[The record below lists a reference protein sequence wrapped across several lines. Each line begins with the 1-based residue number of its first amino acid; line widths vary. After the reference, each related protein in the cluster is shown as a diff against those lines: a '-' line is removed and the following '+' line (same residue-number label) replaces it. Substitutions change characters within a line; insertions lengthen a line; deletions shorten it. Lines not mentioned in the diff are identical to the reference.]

1 MSYHWFKKM
10 LLSTSILILS
20 SSSLG
25 LATHTVEAKDNLNG
39 EKPTTNLNHNITSPS
54 VNSEMNNN
62 ETGTPHESNQ
72 TGNEGTGSNSR
83 DANPDSNNVKPDSN
97 NQNPSTDSKPD
108 PNNQNPSPNPKP
120 DPDNPKPKPDPKPD
134 PDKPKPNPD
143 PKPDPDNPKPNPDPK
158 PDPNKPNPDP
168 KPDPDKPKPNPNPKP
183 DPNKPN
189 PNPSPDPDQPGDSNH
204 SGGSKNGGTW
214 NPNASDGSNQGQ
226 WQPNGNQGNSQNPT
240 GNDFVS
246 QRFLALANGAYK
258 YNPYILN
265 QINKL
270 GKDYGEVTDEDI
282 YNIIRKQNFSGN
294 AYLNG
299 LQQQSN
305 YFRFQYFNPLKS
317 ERYYRNLD
325 EQVLALITGEIGSM
339 PDLKKPED
347 KPDSKQR
354 SFEPHEKDDFTVVK
368 KQEDNKK
375 SASTAYSK
383 SWLAIV
389 CSMMVVFSIML
400 FLFVKRNKKKIK
412 TNHSDDNPCVIRFFY
427 YGIKM

>member
-39 EKPTTNLNHNITSPS
+39 EKPTTNLNHNVTSPS
-54 VNSEMNNN
+54 VNSEINNN

-72 TGNEGTGSNSR
+72 TGNEGTNSNSR

-97 NQNPSTDSKPD
+97 NQNPSSDSKPD
-108 PNNQNPSPNPKP
+108 PNNPNPGP
-120 DPDNPKPKPDPKPD
+120 NPKPD

-143 PKPDPDNPKPNPDPK
+143 
-158 PDPNKPNPDP
+158 PDP

-189 PNPSPDPDQPGDSNH
+189 PNPSPDPNQPGDSNH

-265 QINKL
+265 QINQL
-270 GKDYGEVTDEDI
+270 GKEFGEVTDEDI

-354 SFEPHEKDDFTVVK
+354 SFESHEKDDFTVVK

-400 FLFVKRNKKKIK
+400 FLFVKRNKKKNK
-412 TNHSDDNPCVIRFFY
+412 NESQRR
-427 YGIKM
+427 

>member
-120 DPDNPKPKPDPKPD
+120 DPDNPKPKPDP
-134 PDKPKPNPD
+134 DKPKPNLD
-143 PKPDPDNPKPNPDPK
+143 PKPDPDNPKPKPDPK
-158 PDPNKPNPDP
+158 PDPDKPKPNPDP

-400 FLFVKRNKKKIK
+400 FLFVKRNKKKNK
-412 TNHSDDNPCVIRFFY
+412 
-427 YGIKM
+427 

>member
-39 EKPTTNLNHNITSPS
+39 EKPTTNLNHNITSLS

-108 PNNQNPSPNPKP
+108 PNNQNSSPNPKP

-134 PDKPKPNPD
+134 PDKP
-143 PKPDPDNPKPNPDPK
+143 
-158 PDPNKPNPDP
+158 
-168 KPDPDKPKPNPNPKP
+168 
-183 DPNKPN
+183 KPN

-400 FLFVKRNKKKIK
+400 FLFVKRNKKKNK
-412 TNHSDDNPCVIRFFY
+412 NESQRR
-427 YGIKM
+427 

>member
-1 MSYHWFKKM
+1 
-10 LLSTSILILS
+10 
-20 SSSLG
+20 
-25 LATHTVEAKDNLNG
+25 
-39 EKPTTNLNHNITSPS
+39 KPTTNLKHNITSPS

-72 TGNEGTGSNSR
+72 TGDEGTGSNSR

-97 NQNPSTDSKPD
+97 NQNP
-108 PNNQNPSPNPKP
+108 NPNPKP
-120 DPDNPKPKPDPKPD
+120 DPDKPKPDPKPD

-143 PKPDPDNPKPNPDPK
+143 PKPDPDKPKPNPDPK
-158 PDPNKPNPDP
+158 PDPDKSKPNPDP

-189 PNPSPDPDQPGDSNH
+189 PNPSPDPNQPGDSNQ

-226 WQPNGNQGNSQNPT
+226 WQPNGNQRNLQNPT

-265 QINKL
+265 QINQL
-270 GKDYGEVTDEDI
+270 GKEYGEVTDEDI

-400 FLFVKRNKKKIK
+400 FLFVKRNKKKNK
-412 TNHSDDNPCVIRFFY
+412 NESQRR
-427 YGIKM
+427 

>member
-10 LLSTSILILS
+10 LLSTSMLILS
-20 SSSLG
+20 SSSIG

-39 EKPTTNLNHNITSPS
+39 EKPTTNLNHNVTSPS

-72 TGNEGTGSNSR
+72 TGDEGTGSNSR

-97 NQNPSTDSKPD
+97 N
-108 PNNQNPSPNPKP
+108 PNPGP
-120 DPDNPKPKPDPKPD
+120 NPKPD

-143 PKPDPDNPKPNPDPK
+143 PKPDPDKPKPNPEPK
-158 PDPNKPNPDP
+158 PD
-168 KPDPDKPKPNPNPKP
+168 PNPNPKP

-189 PNPSPDPDQPGDSNH
+189 PNPSPNPNQPGDSNH

-226 WQPNGNQGNSQNPT
+226 WQPNGNQRNLQNPT

-265 QINKL
+265 QINQL
-270 GKDYGEVTDEDI
+270 GKEYGEVTDEDI

-368 KQEDNKK
+368 KQEGNKK

-400 FLFVKRNKKKIK
+400 FLFVKRNKKKNK
-412 TNHSDDNPCVIRFFY
+412 NESQRR
-427 YGIKM
+427 

>member
-168 KPDPDKPKPNPNPKP
+168 KPDPDQPKPNPNPKP

-400 FLFVKRNKKKIK
+400 FLFVKRNKKKNK
-412 TNHSDDNPCVIRFFY
+412 NESQRR
-427 YGIKM
+427 

>member
-108 PNNQNPSPNPKP
+108 PNNQNPSLNPKP

-158 PDPNKPNPDP
+158 PDPNKPNPNP

-400 FLFVKRNKKKIK
+400 FLFVKRNKKKNK
-412 TNHSDDNPCVIRFFY
+412 NESQRR
-427 YGIKM
+427 

>member
-1 MSYHWFKKM
+1 MSYDWFKKM
-10 LLSTSILILS
+10 LLSTSMLILS

-39 EKPTTNLNHNITSPS
+39 EKPTTNLNHNVTSPS

-72 TGNEGTGSNSR
+72 AGNEGTGSNSR
-83 DANPDSNNVKPDSN
+83 DANPDSNNAKPDSN
-97 NQNPSTDSKPD
+97 NQNPSPDSKPD
-108 PNNQNPSPNPKP
+108 PNNPNPGPNPKP
-120 DPDNPKPKPDPKPD
+120 DPDKPKPNPEPKPDPDKPKPNPEPKPDPDKPKPNPDPKPD

-143 PKPDPDNPKPNPDPK
+143 PKPDP
-158 PDPNKPNPDP
+158 
-168 KPDPDKPKPNPNPKP
+168 NPNPKP

-189 PNPSPDPDQPGDSNH
+189 PNPSPNPNQPGDSNH

-226 WQPNGNQGNSQNPT
+226 WQPNGNQGNSQNHT

-389 CSMMVVFSIML
+389 CSMIVVFSIML
-400 FLFVKRNKKKIK
+400 FLFVKRNKKKNK
-412 TNHSDDNPCVIRFFY
+412 NESQRR
-427 YGIKM
+427 

>member
-97 NQNPSTDSKPD
+97 NQNPSPDSKP
-108 PNNQNPSPNPKP
+108 NPDK
-120 DPDNPKPKPDPKPD
+120 PKPKPDPKPD

-143 PKPDPDNPKPNPDPK
+143 PKPDPD
-158 PDPNKPNPDP
+158 
-168 KPDPDKPKPNPNPKP
+168 
-183 DPNKPN
+183 KPN

-214 NPNASDGSNQGQ
+214 HPNASDGSNQGQ

-400 FLFVKRNKKKIK
+400 FLFVKRNKKKNK
-412 TNHSDDNPCVIRFFY
+412 NESQRR
-427 YGIKM
+427 

>member
-72 TGNEGTGSNSR
+72 TGNEGTDSNSR

-400 FLFVKRNKKKIK
+400 FLFVKRNKKKNK
-412 TNHSDDNPCVIRFFY
+412 NESQRR
-427 YGIKM
+427 

>member
-1 MSYHWFKKM
+1 MSYDWFKKM
-10 LLSTSILILS
+10 LLSTSMLILS

-39 EKPTTNLNHNITSPS
+39 EKPTTNLNHNVTSPS

-72 TGNEGTGSNSR
+72 AGNEGTGSNSR

-97 NQNPSTDSKPD
+97 NQNPSPDSKPD
-108 PNNQNPSPNPKP
+108 PNNPNPGP
-120 DPDNPKPKPDPKPD
+120 NPKPD
-134 PDKPKPNPD
+134 PDKPKPNPE
-143 PKPDPDNPKPNPDPK
+143 
-158 PDPNKPNPDP
+158 P
-168 KPDPDKPKPNPNPKP
+168 KPDPDKPKPNPEPKP
-183 DPNKPN
+183 DPDKPN
-189 PNPSPDPDQPGDSNH
+189 PNPSPNPNQPGDSNH

-226 WQPNGNQGNSQNPT
+226 WQPNGNQGNSQNHT

-389 CSMMVVFSIML
+389 CSMIVVFSIML
-400 FLFVKRNKKKIK
+400 FLFVKRNKKKNK
-412 TNHSDDNPCVIRFFY
+412 NESQRR
-427 YGIKM
+427 

>member
-10 LLSTSILILS
+10 LLSTSMLILS
-20 SSSLG
+20 SSSIG

-39 EKPTTNLNHNITSPS
+39 EKPTTNLNHNVTSPS

-72 TGNEGTGSNSR
+72 TGDEGTGSNSR

-97 NQNPSTDSKPD
+97 NPNPG
-108 PNNQNPSPNPKP
+108 PNPKP
-120 DPDNPKPKPDPKPD
+120 DPDNPNPGPNPKPDPDKPKPNPNPKPDPDKPKPNPEPKPD

-143 PKPDPDNPKPNPDPK
+143 PKPDPDKPKPNPEPK
-158 PDPNKPNPDP
+158 PD
-168 KPDPDKPKPNPNPKP
+168 PNPNPKP

-189 PNPSPDPDQPGDSNH
+189 PNPSPNPNQPGDSNH

-226 WQPNGNQGNSQNPT
+226 WQPNGNQRNLQNPT

-265 QINKL
+265 QINQL
-270 GKDYGEVTDEDI
+270 GKEYGEVTDEDI

-400 FLFVKRNKKKIK
+400 FLFVKRNKKKNK
-412 TNHSDDNPCVIRFFY
+412 NESQRR
-427 YGIKM
+427 

>member
-134 PDKPKPNPD
+134 PDKPKPNP
-143 PKPDPDNPKPNPDPK
+143 
-158 PDPNKPNPDP
+158 
-168 KPDPDKPKPNPNPKP
+168 NPKP

-189 PNPSPDPDQPGDSNH
+189 PNPSPDPNQPGDSNH

-400 FLFVKRNKKKIK
+400 FLFVKRNKKKNK
-412 TNHSDDNPCVIRFFY
+412 NESQRR
-427 YGIKM
+427 

>member
-83 DANPDSNNVKPDSN
+83 DANPDSNNVKPDPN
-97 NQNPSTDSKPD
+97 NQNPSPDSKPD
-108 PNNQNPSPNPKP
+108 PNNQNPSPN
-120 DPDNPKPKPDPKPD
+120 PKPD

-158 PDPNKPNPDP
+158 PDPNKPNP
-168 KPDPDKPKPNPNPKP
+168 
-183 DPNKPN
+183 
-189 PNPSPDPDQPGDSNH
+189 NPSPDPDQPGDSNH

-214 NPNASDGSNQGQ
+214 HPNASDGSNQGQ

-354 SFEPHEKDDFTVVK
+354 SFEPHEKDDFSVVK

-400 FLFVKRNKKKIK
+400 FLFVKRNKKKNK
-412 TNHSDDNPCVIRFFY
+412 NESQRR
-427 YGIKM
+427 

>member
-143 PKPDPDNPKPNPDPK
+143 PKPDP
-158 PDPNKPNPDP
+158 
-168 KPDPDKPKPNPNPKP
+168 
-183 DPNKPN
+183 NKPN
-189 PNPSPDPDQPGDSNH
+189 PNLSPDPDQPGDSNH

-400 FLFVKRNKKKIK
+400 FLFVKRNKKKNK
-412 TNHSDDNPCVIRFFY
+412 NESQRR
-427 YGIKM
+427 

>member
-97 NQNPSTDSKPD
+97 NQNPSPDSKPD
-108 PNNQNPSPNPKP
+108 PNNQNPSPN
-120 DPDNPKPKPDPKPD
+120 PKPD

-158 PDPNKPNPDP
+158 PDP
-168 KPDPDKPKPNPNPKP
+168 DKP
-183 DPNKPN
+183 KPN

-214 NPNASDGSNQGQ
+214 HPNASDGSNQGQ

-258 YNPYILN
+258 YNPYILK

-354 SFEPHEKDDFTVVK
+354 SFEPHEKDDFSVVK

-400 FLFVKRNKKKIK
+400 FLFVKRNKKKNK
-412 TNHSDDNPCVIRFFY
+412 NESQRR
-427 YGIKM
+427 

>member
-10 LLSTSILILS
+10 LLSTSMLILS
-20 SSSLG
+20 SSSIG

-39 EKPTTNLNHNITSPS
+39 EKPTTNLNHNVTSPS

-72 TGNEGTGSNSR
+72 TGDEGTGSNSR

-97 NQNPSTDSKPD
+97 NQNP
-108 PNNQNPSPNPKP
+108 NPNPKP
-120 DPDNPKPKPDPKPD
+120 DPD
-134 PDKPKPNPD
+134 KPNPD
-143 PKPDPDNPKPNPDPK
+143 PKPDPDKP
-158 PDPNKPNPDP
+158 KPNPDP

-189 PNPSPDPDQPGDSNH
+189 PNPSPDPNQPGDSNQ

-226 WQPNGNQGNSQNPT
+226 WQPNGNQGNTQNPT

-265 QINKL
+265 QINQL
-270 GKDYGEVTDEDI
+270 GKEYGEVTDEDI

-400 FLFVKRNKKKIK
+400 FLFVKRNKKKNK
-412 TNHSDDNPCVIRFFY
+412 NESQRR
-427 YGIKM
+427 

>member
-108 PNNQNPSPNPKP
+108 PNNQNSSPN
-120 DPDNPKPKPDPKPD
+120 
-134 PDKPKPNPD
+134 

-158 PDPNKPNPDP
+158 PDP
-168 KPDPDKPKPNPNPKP
+168 DKP
-183 DPNKPN
+183 KPN

-400 FLFVKRNKKKIK
+400 FLFVKRNKKKNK
-412 TNHSDDNPCVIRFFY
+412 NESQRR
-427 YGIKM
+427 

>member
-39 EKPTTNLNHNITSPS
+39 EKPTTNLNHNVTSPS
-54 VNSEMNNN
+54 VNSEINNN

-72 TGNEGTGSNSR
+72 TGNEGTDSNSR

-97 NQNPSTDSKPD
+97 NQNPSPEPKPD
-108 PNNQNPSPNPKP
+108 PNNPNPGP
-120 DPDNPKPKPDPKPD
+120 NPKPD
-134 PDKPKPNPD
+134 PDKPKPNPE
-143 PKPDPDNPKPNPDPK
+143 PKPDPDKLKPNPDPK
-158 PDPNKPNPDP
+158 PDPN
-168 KPDPDKPKPNPNPKP
+168 PNPNPKP

-189 PNPSPDPDQPGDSNH
+189 PNPSPNPNQPGDSNH

-265 QINKL
+265 QINQL

-400 FLFVKRNKKKIK
+400 FLFVKRNKKKNK
-412 TNHSDDNPCVIRFFY
+412 NESQRR
-427 YGIKM
+427 

>member
-158 PDPNKPNPDP
+158 PDPDKPKPNPDP
-168 KPDPDKPKPNPNPKP
+168 KPDPNPNPKP

-226 WQPNGNQGNSQNPT
+226 WQPNGKQGNSQNPT

-400 FLFVKRNKKKIK
+400 FLFVKRNKKKNK
-412 TNHSDDNPCVIRFFY
+412 NESQRR
-427 YGIKM
+427 

>member
-39 EKPTTNLNHNITSPS
+39 EKPTTNLNHNVTSPS
-54 VNSEMNNN
+54 VNSEINNN

-72 TGNEGTGSNSR
+72 TGNEGTNSNSR

-97 NQNPSTDSKPD
+97 NQNPSSDSKPD
-108 PNNQNPSPNPKP
+108 PNNPNPGPNPKT
-120 DPDNPKPKPDPKPD
+120 D

-143 PKPDPDNPKPNPDPK
+143 
-158 PDPNKPNPDP
+158 PDP

-189 PNPSPDPDQPGDSNH
+189 PNPSPDPNQPGDSNH

-265 QINKL
+265 QINQL
-270 GKDYGEVTDEDI
+270 GKEFGEVTDEDI

-400 FLFVKRNKKKIK
+400 FLFVKRNKKKNK
-412 TNHSDDNPCVIRFFY
+412 NESQRR
-427 YGIKM
+427 

>member
-1 MSYHWFKKM
+1 MSYDWFKKM
-10 LLSTSILILS
+10 LLSTSMLILS

-39 EKPTTNLNHNITSPS
+39 EKPTTNLNHNVTSPS

-72 TGNEGTGSNSR
+72 AGNEGTGSNSR

-97 NQNPSTDSKPD
+97 NQNPSPDSKPD
-108 PNNQNPSPNPKP
+108 PNNPNPGPNPKP
-120 DPDNPKPKPDPKPD
+120 DPDKPKPNPEPKPDPDKPKPNPEPKPDPDKPKPNPDPKPD

-143 PKPDPDNPKPNPDPK
+143 PKPDP
-158 PDPNKPNPDP
+158 
-168 KPDPDKPKPNPNPKP
+168 NPNPKP

-189 PNPSPDPDQPGDSNH
+189 PNPSPNPNQPGDSNH

-226 WQPNGNQGNSQNPT
+226 WQPNENQGNSQNHT

-389 CSMMVVFSIML
+389 CSMIVVFSIML
-400 FLFVKRNKKKIK
+400 FLFVKRNKKKNK
-412 TNHSDDNPCVIRFFY
+412 NESQRR
-427 YGIKM
+427 

>member
-10 LLSTSILILS
+10 LLSTSMLILS
-20 SSSLG
+20 SSSIG

-39 EKPTTNLNHNITSPS
+39 EKPTTNLNHNVTSPS

-72 TGNEGTGSNSR
+72 TGDEGTGSNSR

-97 NQNPSTDSKPD
+97 N
-108 PNNQNPSPNPKP
+108 PNPGP
-120 DPDNPKPKPDPKPD
+120 NPKPD

-143 PKPDPDNPKPNPDPK
+143 PKPDPD
-158 PDPNKPNPDP
+158 
-168 KPDPDKPKPNPNPKP
+168 KPKPNPEPKP

-189 PNPSPDPDQPGDSNH
+189 PNPSPNPNQPGDSNH

-226 WQPNGNQGNSQNPT
+226 WQPNGNQRNLQNPT

-265 QINKL
+265 QINQL
-270 GKDYGEVTDEDI
+270 GKEYGEVTDEDI

-400 FLFVKRNKKKIK
+400 FLFVKRNKKKNK
-412 TNHSDDNPCVIRFFY
+412 NESQRR
-427 YGIKM
+427 

>member
-10 LLSTSILILS
+10 LLSTSMLILS
-20 SSSLG
+20 SSSIG

-39 EKPTTNLNHNITSPS
+39 EKPTTNLNHNVTSPS

-72 TGNEGTGSNSR
+72 TGDEGTGSNSR

-97 NQNPSTDSKPD
+97 NPNPG
-108 PNNQNPSPNPKP
+108 PNPKP
-120 DPDNPKPKPDPKPD
+120 DPDKPKPNPNPKPDPDKPKPNPEPKPD

-143 PKPDPDNPKPNPDPK
+143 PKPDPDKPKPNPEPK
-158 PDPNKPNPDP
+158 PD
-168 KPDPDKPKPNPNPKP
+168 PNPNPKP

-189 PNPSPDPDQPGDSNH
+189 PSPNPNQPGDSNH

-226 WQPNGNQGNSQNPT
+226 WQPNGNQRNLQNPT

-265 QINKL
+265 QINQL
-270 GKDYGEVTDEDI
+270 GKEYGEVTDEDI

-400 FLFVKRNKKKIK
+400 FLFVKRNKKKNK
-412 TNHSDDNPCVIRFFY
+412 NESQRR
-427 YGIKM
+427 

>member
-120 DPDNPKPKPDPKPD
+120 DPDNPKPKLDPKPD

-400 FLFVKRNKKKIK
+400 FLFVKRNKKKNK
-412 TNHSDDNPCVIRFFY
+412 NESQRR
-427 YGIKM
+427 

>member
-97 NQNPSTDSKPD
+97 NQNPSPDSKPD
-108 PNNQNPSPNPKP
+108 PNNQNPSPN
-120 DPDNPKPKPDPKPD
+120 PKPD

-158 PDPNKPNPDP
+158 PDPDKPKPNPDP

-214 NPNASDGSNQGQ
+214 HPNASDGSNQGQ

-354 SFEPHEKDDFTVVK
+354 SFEPHEKDDFSVVK

-383 SWLAIV
+383 
-389 CSMMVVFSIML
+389 
-400 FLFVKRNKKKIK
+400 
-412 TNHSDDNPCVIRFFY
+412 
-427 YGIKM
+427 

>member
-10 LLSTSILILS
+10 LLSTSMLILSS

-39 EKPTTNLNHNITSPS
+39 EKPTTNLNHNVTSPS

-72 TGNEGTGSNSR
+72 AGNEGTGSNSR

-97 NQNPSTDSKPD
+97 NQNPSPDSKPD
-108 PNNQNPSPNPKP
+108 PNNPNPGPNPKP
-120 DPDNPKPKPDPKPD
+120 DPDKPKPNPEPKPD

-143 PKPDPDNPKPNPDPK
+143 PKPDP
-158 PDPNKPNPDP
+158 
-168 KPDPDKPKPNPNPKP
+168 
-183 DPNKPN
+183 NKPN
-189 PNPSPDPDQPGDSNH
+189 PNPSPNPNQPGDSNQ

-265 QINKL
+265 QINQL
-270 GKDYGEVTDEDI
+270 GKEYGEVTDEDI

-400 FLFVKRNKKKIK
+400 FLFVKRNKKKNK
-412 TNHSDDNPCVIRFFY
+412 NESQRR
-427 YGIKM
+427 

>member
-97 NQNPSTDSKPD
+97 NQNPSPDSKP
-108 PNNQNPSPNPKP
+108 N
-120 DPDNPKPKPDPKPD
+120 PDNPKPKPDPKPD

-143 PKPDPDNPKPNPDPK
+143 PKPDPD
-158 PDPNKPNPDP
+158 
-168 KPDPDKPKPNPNPKP
+168 
-183 DPNKPN
+183 KPN

-214 NPNASDGSNQGQ
+214 HPNASDGSNQGQ

-400 FLFVKRNKKKIK
+400 FLFVKRNKKKNK
-412 TNHSDDNPCVIRFFY
+412 NESQRR
-427 YGIKM
+427 

>member
-204 SGGSKNGGTW
+204 SGGSKHGGTW

-400 FLFVKRNKKKIK
+400 FLFVKRNKKKNK
-412 TNHSDDNPCVIRFFY
+412 NESQRR
-427 YGIKM
+427 

>member
-189 PNPSPDPDQPGDSNH
+189 PNPSLDPDQPGDSNH

-400 FLFVKRNKKKIK
+400 FLFVKRNKKKNK
-412 TNHSDDNPCVIRFFY
+412 NESQRR
-427 YGIKM
+427 

>member
-134 PDKPKPNPD
+134 PDKP
-143 PKPDPDNPKPNPDPK
+143 
-158 PDPNKPNPDP
+158 
-168 KPDPDKPKPNPNPKP
+168 
-183 DPNKPN
+183 KPN

-400 FLFVKRNKKKIK
+400 FLFVKRNKKNNK
-412 TNHSDDNPCVIRFFY
+412 NESQRR
-427 YGIKM
+427 

>member
-158 PDPNKPNPDP
+158 PDPNKPNPD
-168 KPDPDKPKPNPNPKP
+168 PKP

-400 FLFVKRNKKKIK
+400 FLFVKRNKKKNK
-412 TNHSDDNPCVIRFFY
+412 NESQRR
-427 YGIKM
+427 

>member
-1 MSYHWFKKM
+1 MSYDWFKKM
-10 LLSTSILILS
+10 LLSTSMLILS

-39 EKPTTNLNHNITSPS
+39 EKPTTNLNHNVTSPS

-72 TGNEGTGSNSR
+72 AGNEGTGSNSR

-97 NQNPSTDSKPD
+97 NQNPSPDSKPD
-108 PNNQNPSPNPKP
+108 PNNPNPGPNPKP
-120 DPDNPKPKPDPKPD
+120 DPDKPKPNPEPKPDPDKPKPNPEPKPDPDKPKPNPDPKPD

-143 PKPDPDNPKPNPDPK
+143 PKPDPNPNPK
-158 PDPNKPNPDP
+158 PDPNK
-168 KPDPDKPKPNPNPKP
+168 PNPKP

-189 PNPSPDPDQPGDSNH
+189 PNPSPNPNQPGDSNH

-226 WQPNGNQGNSQNPT
+226 WQPNGNQGNSQNHT

-389 CSMMVVFSIML
+389 CSMIVVFSIML
-400 FLFVKRNKKKIK
+400 FLFVKRNKKKNK
-412 TNHSDDNPCVIRFFY
+412 NESQRR
-427 YGIKM
+427 

>member
-1 MSYHWFKKM
+1 MSYDWFKKM
-10 LLSTSILILS
+10 LLSTSMLILS

-39 EKPTTNLNHNITSPS
+39 EKPTTNLNHNVTSPS

-72 TGNEGTGSNSR
+72 AGNEGTGSNSR

-97 NQNPSTDSKPD
+97 NQNPSPDSKPD
-108 PNNQNPSPNPKP
+108 PNNPNPGPNPKP
-120 DPDNPKPKPDPKPD
+120 DPDKPKPNPEPKPDPDKPKPNPEPKPDPDKPKPNPDPKPD

-143 PKPDPDNPKPNPDPK
+143 PKPDPNPN
-158 PDPNKPNPDP
+158 P
-168 KPDPDKPKPNPNPKP
+168 KPDPDKPKPNPS
-183 DPNKPN
+183 PN
-189 PNPSPDPDQPGDSNH
+189 PNQPGDSNH

-226 WQPNGNQGNSQNPT
+226 WQPNGNQGNSQNHT

-389 CSMMVVFSIML
+389 CSMIVVFSIML
-400 FLFVKRNKKKIK
+400 FLFVKRNKKKNK
-412 TNHSDDNPCVIRFFY
+412 NESQRR
-427 YGIKM
+427 

>member
-339 PDLKKPED
+339 PDLKKLED

-400 FLFVKRNKKKIK
+400 FLFVKRNKKKNK
-412 TNHSDDNPCVIRFFY
+412 NESQRR
-427 YGIKM
+427 

>member
-120 DPDNPKPKPDPKPD
+120 DPDNPNPKPD
-134 PDKPKPNPD
+134 PDKP
-143 PKPDPDNPKPNPDPK
+143 
-158 PDPNKPNPDP
+158 KPNPDP

-400 FLFVKRNKKKIK
+400 FLFVKRNKKKNK
-412 TNHSDDNPCVIRFFY
+412 NESQRR
-427 YGIKM
+427 

>member
-97 NQNPSTDSKPD
+97 NQNPSPDSKPD

-120 DPDNPKPKPDPKPD
+120 DPDNPK
-134 PDKPKPNPD
+134 
-143 PKPDPDNPKPNPDPK
+143 
-158 PDPNKPNPDP
+158 P

-400 FLFVKRNKKKIK
+400 FLFVKRNKKKNK
-412 TNHSDDNPCVIRFFY
+412 NESQRR
-427 YGIKM
+427 